1 MMSIKTDNVRLNK
14 GLITEQNSEKKT
26 VFSKKS
32 SSLSTAVELLHLK
45 KDQFS
50 PEELSE
56 IKQKLADFY
65 HLDCKNFIELKDDSK
80 GKLKIESDKSING
93 LDDKNEKDEESDYSN
108 IEGLL
113 LTQRKIYSQICS
125 FKKGSKIEKNG
136 LLHHVSKKNNT
147 DNEIV
152 IKNDLTLKRER
163 NIDIFEVKKE
173 ISSNYNY
180 STIRVKKD
188 KFNQEIERQS
198 STDKVEEHIGKKYFT
213 NKEKV
218 INFKSEILLKH
229 EEDKLKTKDGV
240 TIENNKSPEK
250 FNYSDSREVNK
261 NAAVMNFENDNSN
274 IDDLYK
280 EKIKENISDIL
291 SLSSIKPEYQQMLS
305 EPLSDRKILDIPAF
319 SILYKKVSTLSQPP
333 CITYVFKKW
342 GNEFHQMKVNFDTD
356 KKIQLVASTGRV
368 YQSSL
373 ESFSQY
379 QGRLSLSLE
388 NDNNHWYINGIESSS
403 DNKEDEK

>member
-125 FKKGSKIEKNG
+125 FKK
-136 LLHHVSKKNNT
+136 
-147 DNEIV
+147 
-152 IKNDLTLKRER
+152 
-163 NIDIFEVKKE
+163 EVK
-173 ISSNYNY
+173 
-180 STIRVKKD
+180 
-188 KFNQEIERQS
+188 
-198 STDKVEEHIGKKYFT
+198 
-213 NKEKV
+213 
-218 INFKSEILLKH
+218 
-229 EEDKLKTKDGV
+229 
-240 TIENNKSPEK
+240 
-250 FNYSDSREVNK
+250 
-261 NAAVMNFENDNSN
+261 
-274 IDDLYK
+274 
-280 EKIKENISDIL
+280 
-291 SLSSIKPEYQQMLS
+291 
-305 EPLSDRKILDIPAF
+305 
-319 SILYKKVSTLSQPP
+319 
-333 CITYVFKKW
+333 
-342 GNEFHQMKVNFDTD
+342 
-356 KKIQLVASTGRV
+356 
-368 YQSSL
+368 
-373 ESFSQY
+373 
-379 QGRLSLSLE
+379 
-388 NDNNHWYINGIESSS
+388 
-403 DNKEDEK
+403 

>member
-136 LLHHVSKKNNT
+136 LLHHVSKKNNK

-188 KFNQEIERQS
+188 KFNQEIERQN

-356 KKIQLVASTGRV
+356 KKIQLIASTGRV

>member
-14 GLITEQNSEKKT
+14 GLITEQNSEEKT

-45 KDQFS
+45 KDQFP

-93 LDDKNEKDEESDYSN
+93 LDDKDEKDEESDYSN

-125 FKKGSKIEKNG
+125 FTKESKIEQKG
-136 LLHHVSKKNNT
+136 LFHHVIKKNNT
-147 DNEIV
+147 DNEVV
-152 IKNDLTLKRER
+152 IKNDLTPNKER
-163 NIDIFEVKKE
+163 NIDVSEVKKE

-180 STIRVKKD
+180 STISVKKD
-188 KFNQEIERQS
+188 KFNQEVERKN
-198 STDKVEEHIGKKYFT
+198 STDNVVEYIEKKDLT
-213 NKEKV
+213 NKERI
-218 INFKSEILLKH
+218 INFKSEVLLKH

-240 TIENNKSPEK
+240 IIENNKPPEK

-261 NAAVMNFENDNSN
+261 NAAAINVENDNSN

-305 EPLSDRKILDIPAF
+305 ERLSDRKILDIPAF

-342 GNEFHQMKVNFDTD
+342 GNEFHQMNVNFDTD
-356 KKIQLVASTGRV
+356 KKIQLIASTGRV

-373 ESFSQY
+373 ENFSQY

-388 NDNNHWYINGIESSS
+388 NGNNHWYINGIESSS

>member
-147 DNEIV
+147 GNEIV

-188 KFNQEIERQS
+188 KFNQEIERQN

-356 KKIQLVASTGRV
+356 KKIQLIASTGRV